1 MEGEVTNMSSKND
14 TVNGVDSIYDIL
26 TDMRTYYGLTWQQ
39 VKLGILVYNGTEYF
53 LIKLKGTKVRK
64 LYHQNHNRT
73 IKQKVLPCGIEEIDN
88 VIIQQHFHQQLW
100 KDIDCRDL
108 KRTLV
113 YIYHHGNARQVLD
126 SHRKAFL
133 QAAFA

>member
-1 MEGEVTNMSSKND
+1 MNSKND
-14 TVNGVDSIYDIL
+14 TTNRVESIYAIL
-26 TDMRTYYGLTWQQ
+26 TDVSSYYGLIWQQ
-39 VKLGILVYNGTEYF
+39 VRSGILVYNGTDYF

-88 VIIQQHFHQQLW
+88 LIIQQYFHQQLW
-100 KDIDCRDL
+100 KDIDCCDL

-113 YIYHHGNARQVLD
+113 YIYRHGNARQIQD

>member
-1 MEGEVTNMSSKND
+1 MNSNND
-14 TVNGVDSIYDIL
+14 TTNRVEYIYDIL
-26 TDMRTYYGLTWQQ
+26 TDMSTYYGLTWQQ
-39 VKLGILVYNGTEYF
+39 VKSGILVYNGTEYF
-53 LIKLKGTKVRK
+53 LIKLKGRKVRK

-88 VIIQQHFHQQLW
+88 LIIHQYFHQQLW
-100 KDIDCRDL
+100 KDIDCSDL

-113 YIYHHGNARQVLD
+113 YIYRHGNARQIQD